1 MIDIDYSFIRLRETL
16 EDACNMQE
24 PPLASENYTGQVH
37 LLPNDSE
44 PYLQITNSP
53 TPIIIEDFSAFLV
66 DSVTNQEYDITENVF
81 VFPFIDINGVAQVA
95 FEIIAIPYDFG
106 GNPCYLRFDSGQSY
120 YSNLFLCTI
129 LYSNQTTRFDYW
141 NTDVYWG
148 TDYFT
153 SNMRQSIRLNT
164 YFDNF
169 VSQDELPTYFRITTN
184 QTINQRAK
192 ISDFYKYIFPQ
203 LNAWTAKRL
212 KRILYGNYLYMN
224 EIRSYVVKGF
234 EMPEREADSNVG
246 IAEFVI
252 NQDEGDIYEVIPQ
265 IYNGLFYIL
274 SPING
279 STFTVVEAADLDF
292 IDVIFNQDV
301 TLNTISGI
309 IENITTTDAWAIDNT
324 NSNITEGNTLRIDTS
339 GIFDS
344 DLGVYEIVINAG
356 AVTGSLMG
364 ELSPAITG
372 WQIIVSGG
380 SFDNSFDA
388 SFDIE

>member
-37 LLPNDSE
+37 LLPYDTE

-53 TPIIIEDFSAFLV
+53 TPVIIEDFSAFLV
-66 DSVTNQEYDITENVF
+66 DSVTGQEYDITANVF

-95 FEIIAIPYDFG
+95 FELIAIPYDFG

-120 YSNLFLCTI
+120 YSNLFLCTV

-192 ISDFYKYIFPQ
+192 VSDFYKYIFPQ

-212 KRILYGNYLYMN
+212 KRILYGNYLYVN
-224 EIRSYVVKGF
+224 EIRSYAVKGF
-234 EMPEREADSNVG
+234 EMPEREVDSNVG

-252 NQDEGDIYEVIPQ
+252 SQDEGDIYDVEFQV
-265 IYNGLFYIL
+265 YAGLFYTL
-274 SPING
+274 SPVSGI
-279 STFTVVEAADLDF
+279 TLTILEAADLDF

-301 TLNTISGI
+301 TLNTISGL
-309 IENITTTDAWAIDNT
+309 IENTTTSDAWVIDNT
-324 NSNITEGNTLRIDTS
+324 NSNITGGNTLRIDTS

-344 DLGVYEIVINAG
+344 DLGVYEITINAG
-356 AVTGSLMG
+356 AITGSFTG

-372 WQIIVSGG
+372 WQIIVSSGG
-380 SFDNSFDA
+380 FSNGFNNG
-388 SFDIE
+388 FDIT

>member
-1 MIDIDYSFIRLRETL
+1 MIDIDYSFIRLRQTRE
-16 EDACNMQE
+16 EACDMQE
-24 PPLASENYTGQVH
+24 PPLASENYTGQVQ
-37 LLPNDSE
+37 LLPYDTE

-66 DSVTNQEYDITENVF
+66 DSVTNQEYDITANVF
-81 VFPFIDINGVAQVA
+81 IFPFIDVNGVAQVA
-95 FEIIAIPYDFG
+95 FELLAIPYDFG

-120 YSNLFLCTI
+120 YSNLFLCTV
-129 LYSNQTTRFDYW
+129 LYNNQTTRFDYW
-141 NTDVYWG
+141 NTGVYWG

-192 ISDFYKYIFPQ
+192 VSDFYKYIFPQ

-212 KRILYGNYLYMN
+212 KRILYGNYLYIN
-224 EIRSYVVKGF
+224 EIRSYSVKGF

-246 IAEFVI
+246 ISEFVI
-252 NQDEGDIYEVIPQ
+252 SQDEADTYEATPQ
-265 IYNGLFYIL
+265 IYEGLAYTL
-274 SPING
+274 SPISG
-279 STFTVVEAADLDF
+279 SLFNLVEAAALDF
-292 IDVIFNQDV
+292 IDIIFNQDL
-301 TLNTISGI
+301 TLNTISGL
-309 IENITTTDAWAIDNT
+309 IENTTTTDAWAIDNT